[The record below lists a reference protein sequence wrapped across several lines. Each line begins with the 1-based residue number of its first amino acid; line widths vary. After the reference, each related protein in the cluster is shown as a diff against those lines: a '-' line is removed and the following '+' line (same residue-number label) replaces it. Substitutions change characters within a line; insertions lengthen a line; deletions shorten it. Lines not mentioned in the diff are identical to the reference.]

1 MHSMNRGWLQ
11 AKQLS
16 SALTLTQPSKVASC
30 PALCRKDIDGQIAWL
45 AVPVALICYSPAVT
59 DVAVTT

>member
-16 SALTLTQPSKVASC
+16 NALTLTQPIEC

-45 AVPVALICYSPAVT
+45 AVPVNLLCYSPAVT